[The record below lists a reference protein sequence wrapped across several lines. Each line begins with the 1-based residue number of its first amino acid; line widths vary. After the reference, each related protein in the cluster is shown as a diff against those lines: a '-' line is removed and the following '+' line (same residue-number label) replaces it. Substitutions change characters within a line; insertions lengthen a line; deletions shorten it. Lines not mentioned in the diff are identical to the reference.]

1 MQSWNICYHA
11 YLVRRSIAQ
20 VLPGTFNNTDANT
33 AHEVPQKC
41 LLITCEIYFVYLLY

>member
-11 YLVRRSIAQ
+11 YLHLKKYCTSTAWD
-20 VLPGTFNNTDANT
+20 FNNTDANT
-33 AHEVPQKC
+33 AHEVPQKY